1 MPTVKQIR
9 AELNQL
15 TRDGVELLEDLTE
28 GLHAA
33 EDKKKSPGKKSQ
45 RKFSLLRFAAKYQQW
60 YSAAL
65 PLVHQLLPDRYEEF
79 QQCYRNEKRK
89 QLTWSTYTISDYLRN
104 NTPMAISNPETIA
117 YMQLTTQLDIVDS
130 AEQRLD
136 SRLADI
142 KGVLQAEL
150 FDDELSA
157 ASDLA
162 KKGHIRAA
170 GAVAGVVLE
179 RHLAKVAADHN
190 VTIRKAHPSIGDLND
205 SLKNADVYD
214 VPTWRKIQHL
224 ADIRNVC
231 DHSKGRDPSRDEV
244 EDLIRGAD
252 WVAKNIF

>member
-150 FDDELSA
+150 FDDELQPRAIWPRRVIFVQQELWQVSCWSA
-157 ASDLA
+157 
-162 KKGHIRAA
+162 
-170 GAVAGVVLE
+170 
-179 RHLAKVAADHN
+179 
-190 VTIRKAHPSIGDLND
+190 
-205 SLKNADVYD
+205 
-214 VPTWRKIQHL
+214 TWRRWLPIIMLLSEKRTQVSVI
-224 ADIRNVC
+224 
-231 DHSKGRDPSRDEV
+231 
-244 EDLIRGAD
+244 
-252 WVAKNIF
+252 